1 MGKPLICLTL
11 TCPTLQQNAEIVEK
25 YLKYID
31 IAELRVDFL
40 TEDEQ
45 LEVRKFPSM
54 IKIPCIL
61 TIRRISDGGKYDSS
75 EFSRTALFGRALAF
89 ADRNPAK
96 NYAYVDFEEDFHVPS
111 LEDAALAFGVKII
124 RSCHKFDGPVD
135 NIQEKFESMR
145 KTGFEIPKIVF
156 TPNNLTDITRLFRD
170 TENFKSFDH
179 IVCPT
184 GALGT
189 PARILTYKTN
199 SYITYTSPRE
209 TINNIKNSGHL
220 DPITLNDLFN
230 FRAISETTK
239 INAITG
245 GLNISQSSLLLLN
258 AGFRSHGM
266 DRVFIPIPST
276 SIPES
281 LQFAEQLGIDGMCI
295 SVPYNKEVIYDLEEL
310 DPETAEINACNT
322 IIQKNGVWIGH
333 DTYAAGFRHA
343 LSEFLGY
350 PKLRHK
356 KVAILGAG
364 GAAHAIA
371 YTIKQMGGRACV
383 FNRTISKA
391 RILAE
396 RYNFDYAPL
405 GVEGLQTLEKY
416 SDIIIQTSSVG
427 QNIGSIPQKEDNP
440 IWFYQFKGHEQVF
453 DVVYSLNQ
461 TPILKAAAEA
471 GCKITNGLQMLK
483 YQSYRQFKY
492 FTGQEYETL
501 GLHKI

>member
-1 MGKPLICLTL
+1 MEKPLICLTL

-25 YLKYID
+25 YIKYID
-31 IAELRVDFL
+31 ICELRVDFL

-61 TIRRISDGGKYDSS
+61 TIRRISDGGNFDSS
-75 EFSRTALFGRALAF
+75 EFSRTGLFGRALAF

-96 NYAYVDFEEDFHVPS
+96 NFAYVDFEEDFHVPS
-111 LEDAALAFGVKII
+111 LEDAAQAFGVKII
-124 RSCHKFDGPVD
+124 RSCHSFDKPIED
-135 NIQEKFESMR
+135 IQAKFESMR

-156 TPNNLTDITRLFRD
+156 TPNNLSDMTRLFRE
-170 TENFKSFDH
+170 TENLKSFNH

-184 GALGT
+184 GILGT

-209 TINNIKNSGHL
+209 TMNNIKNSGHL

-230 FRAISETTK
+230 YRALSETTK

-245 GLNISQSSLLLLN
+245 GLNISNSSLILLN
-258 AGFRSHGM
+258 AGFRAHGM

-295 SVPYNKEVIYDLEEL
+295 SVPYNKEVIYDIEEL
-310 DPETAEINACNT
+310 DPETGEINACNT
-322 IIQKNGVWIGH
+322 IIYRNGKWIGH
-333 DTYAAGFRHA
+333 DTYAAGFKHA
-343 LSEFLGY
+343 LTEFLGY
-350 PKLRHK
+350 PRLRRRR
-356 KVAILGAG
+356 VAIIGAG

-371 YTIKQMGGRACV
+371 YAIKIMGGRACI

-391 RILAE
+391 RLLAE
-396 RYNFDYAPL
+396 QYGFDYAPL
-405 GVEGLQTLEKY
+405 GVEGLSTLKRY

-427 QNIGSIPQKEDNP
+427 QNASQNPQKEDNP
-440 IWFYQFKGHEQVF
+440 IWFYQFKGHEHVF
-453 DVVYSLNQ
+453 DVVYSLTP
-461 TPILKAAAEA
+461 TPILKAATEA
-471 GCKITNGLQMLK
+471 GCRVTNGLQMLK
-483 YQSYRQFKY
+483 YQSHKQFEY
-492 FTGQEYETL
+492 FTGQSYETASL
-501 GLHKI
+501 NKL

>member
-11 TCPTLQQNAEIVEK
+11 TCPTLKQNAEMVEK
-25 YLKYID
+25 YLKYVD

-124 RSCHKFDGPVD
+124 RSCHKFDGPVM
-135 NIQEKFESMR
+135 NIQKKFESMR

-156 TPNNLTDITRLFRD
+156 EPKKLLDVINLFKD
-170 TENFKSFDH
+170 TENLSSFDH

-184 GALGT
+184 GILGT

-209 TINNIKNSGHL
+209 TIGNLKNSGHI
-220 DPITLNDLFN
+220 DPVTLNDLYN
-230 FRAISETTK
+230 FRSISEKTK
-239 INAITG
+239 INALTG

-276 SIPES
+276 SIAES
-281 LQFAEQLGIDGMCI
+281 LQFAELLGIDGMCI
-295 SVPYNKEVIYDLEEL
+295 TVPYNNEVIYDIEEL
-310 DPETAEINACNT
+310 DTETIEINACNT
-322 IIQKNGVWIGH
+322 IIRKDGSWIGH
-333 DTYAAGFRHA
+333 DTYAAGFRKA
-343 LSEFLGY
+343 LIEFLGY
-350 PKLRHK
+350 SKLRRR
-356 KVAILGAG
+356 KVAIIGAG

-371 YTIKQMGGRACV
+371 YTIKQMGGRACI
-383 FNRTISKA
+383 FNRTVSKA

-396 RYNFDYAPL
+396 RYGFEYAPL
-405 GVEGLQTLEKY
+405 GVESLPTLKKY
-416 SDIIIQTSSVG
+416 SEIIIQTSSVG
-427 QNIGSIPQKEDNP
+427 QHFSANPQKDDNP
-440 IWFYQFKGHEQVF
+440 IWYYQFKGNENVF
-453 DVVYSLNQ
+453 DVIYTIEE
-461 TPILKAAAEA
+461 TPLLKAASEA
-471 GCKITNGLQMLK
+471 GCNVTNGLQMLK
-483 YQSYRQFKY
+483 YQTYKQFKY
-492 FTGQEYETL
+492 FTGQDYETT